1 MALPFLFNEK
11 WYLDH
16 NPDVARAVDQGLFSA
31 QDHFQL
37 YGQTEGR
44 APGPLFDPD
53 LYLVQNPDVAAAVQ
67 RGETSAYEHFVNWG
81 IDEERAPI
89 ALFDLDFY
97 LLQNPDVAAAVQAG
111 QAGAVRHFLTYGQGE
126 PRFINPFIDLGAY
139 LRANGDVANAA
150 QRGDMSALEHLMLYG
165 VHEGR
170 DLGNGVTLDIFKNDA
185 AFNQALTV
193 GDAEAALQRMAAVAP
208 FLPGFQPPANWA
220 PAPDTPIVTDFTPP
234 AGMKLV
240 VPDGVIVPAG
250 MVLPDVYEKPVVPD
264 DGGGVP
270 PTFTVHVASD
280 DIPNI
285 VTFGGSATGD
295 IVLTIDDDGFG
306 SFSRGGVIADA
317 TVPSVLSM
325 QLQGSAATETL
336 KLATALTG
344 SQRLDFD
351 GVGGGDKLVLA
362 DGGNALYL
370 SLQSVAEVKGGAD
383 DDEFTLLNQ
392 ADGLVI
398 DGGGGGTNRVV
409 LSYNTNEGVNSI
421 RVRDISYVQGN
432 EGTLDSV
439 TLLDAPTAFRFE
451 GKGHEDSLILSD
463 LGNHI
468 ALTLSAV
475 EHVYGG
481 TGNDVMSLV
490 NVANG
495 LEIDGGGGVDR
506 VVLADNGAYS
516 VQLRSVEQVQG
527 SVQHDTVTLLDTPSA
542 FEFSGKSGDDHL
554 ILSNGNNNI
563 SLTLIDVEQ
572 VSGGSGDDVITIVSK
587 NPGLTING
595 NAGNDRITA
604 GAGADVIDGG
614 DGDDTYVYTSAND
627 SSILDE
633 AALAS
638 GFDVVTVTAGDVFE
652 LNVAVA
658 SVTPEQVYIGA
669 EPEVNGDA
677 LLGQLNSAF
686 RSKKGL
692 ADAAVSEDGVDA
704 MFISLG
710 NNPKGRF
717 LVVDIDADDQVTS
730 ADVIIELAGVFT
742 TSGILSLGLLEDG
755 NIEIQIGSS
764 PLP

>member
-31 QDHFQL
+31 QDHLQL

-139 LRANGDVANAA
+139 LRANGDVAGAA

-185 AFNQALTV
+185 AFNQALAA

-295 IVLTIDDDGFG
+295 IVLTINGDGDG
-306 SFSRGGVIADA
+306 SFSRGGVTADV
-317 TVPSVLSM
+317 TVPMVLNT
-325 QLQGSAATETL
+325 QIQGSAATETL
-336 KLATALTG
+336 RLATALTG
-344 SQRLDFD
+344 SQLLSFD
-351 GVGGGDKLVLA
+351 GVGGADKLVLA
-362 DGGNALYL
+362 DDGNVLRLALK
-370 SLQSVAEVKGGAD
+370 SVAEVKGGSGN
-383 DDEFTLLNQ
+383 DELRLINQ
-392 ADGLVI
+392 ADGILI
-398 DGGGGGTNRVV
+398 DGGAGVDKV
-409 LSYNTNEGVNSI
+409 ILAYNGANTA
-421 RVRDISYVQGN
+421 
-432 EGTLDSV
+432 TLKNVESAQSV
-439 TLLDAPTAFRFE
+439 FPSVDM
-451 GKGHEDSLILSD
+451 
-463 LGNHI
+463 I
-468 ALTLSAV
+468 ALGETIATFQFD
-475 EHVYGG
+475 G
-481 TGNDVMSLV
+481 TGGDTLTL
-490 NVANG
+490 A
-495 LEIDGGGGVDR
+495 DGG
-506 VVLADNGAYS
+506 N
-516 VQLRSVEQVQG
+516 
-527 SVQHDTVTLLDTPSA
+527 PSI
-542 FEFSGKSGDDHL
+542 E
-554 ILSNGNNNI
+554 
-563 SLTLIDVEQ
+563 LTLTHISEVN
-572 VSGGSGDDVITIVSK
+572 GGSGDDVITLV
-587 NPGLTING
+587 NQANGLIIDG
-595 NAGNDRITA
+595 KEGNDYLKLMTNHN
-604 GAGADVIDGG
+604 GAYTVRNVEKVDGG
-614 DGDDTYVYTSAND
+614 DGYDSITLDAPASYFAFHGGSDYDTLNLSASVGTIELELSGIEMVNGSSNDDQITIVAGHGSTTSINVGAGND
-627 SSILDE
+627 TVIGSALHVESITLGAGNDI
-633 AALAS
+633 
-638 GFDVVTVTAGDVFE
+638 VVLNSKSKADQLTDFKTAGVDKIHLSLSVFAE
-652 LNVAVA
+652 LL
-658 SVTPEQVYIGA
+658 EQGA
-669 EPEVNGDA
+669 LNAAAFLATGCDGAAATGEHRIIYHTNTGNLYYDPDGSDSAGQMLIAQLSSKPA
-677 LLGQLNSAF
+677 L
-686 RSKKGL
+686 
-692 ADAAVSEDGVDA
+692 DYMD
-704 MFISLG
+704 
-710 NNPKGRF
+710 F
-717 LVVDIDADDQVTS
+717 LVIA
-730 ADVIIELAGVFT
+730 
-742 TSGILSLGLLEDG
+742 
-755 NIEIQIGSS
+755 
-764 PLP
+764 